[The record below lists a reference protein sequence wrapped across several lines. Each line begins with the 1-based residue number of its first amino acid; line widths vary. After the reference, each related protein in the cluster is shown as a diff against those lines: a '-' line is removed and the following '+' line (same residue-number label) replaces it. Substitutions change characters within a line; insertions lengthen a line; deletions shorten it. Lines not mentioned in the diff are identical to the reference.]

1 MIDNPPSVRERE
13 GIMDELI
20 ARLVANVGVDRAA
33 AEKAVG
39 IIFDFLRKEGPP
51 DKVQALIDRLPGAQ
65 ALMQAQQGRATAA
78 AACSPWAASWA
89 PAPR

>member
-1 MIDNPPSVRERE
+1 ME
-13 GIMDELI
+13 ELV

-39 IIFDFLRKEGPP
+39 IIFEFLRKEGPA
-51 DKVQALIDRLPGAQ
+51 DKVTALLDRIPGAQ
-65 ALMQAQQGRATAA
+65 ALMQAHQRAPA
-78 AACSPWAASWA
+78 AACSGWAASWA